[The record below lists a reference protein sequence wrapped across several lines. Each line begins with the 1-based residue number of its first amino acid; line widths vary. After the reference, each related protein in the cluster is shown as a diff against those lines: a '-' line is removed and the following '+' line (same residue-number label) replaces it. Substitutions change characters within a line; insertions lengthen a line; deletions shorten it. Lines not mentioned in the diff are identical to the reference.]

1 MQLLDTNPKQSVMGY
16 MFKKKVKA
24 NDDWFDTPLKSVV
37 IRNLI
42 TDECGLKWGYQT
54 RAYPQTLKERCF
66 LKLHYSNK
74 P

>member
-42 TDECGLKWGYQT
+42 TDECGLK
-54 RAYPQTLKERCF
+54 
-66 LKLHYSNK
+66 
-74 P
+74 